1 MAYVDNT
8 QKPIRVLQIAGGFNK
23 GVSGGVAAFLY
34 NYYKEIDK
42 SRITFDFL
50 AIGYQC
56 FDLYREDLE
65 KMGGTLHCLD
75 VHDYHGFKGKA
86 AYVKK
91 LSQFLESHSYDIIHV
106 NMGAFYPVLLCS
118 LVAKWK
124 GKGAKVI
131 AHCHNELTYRGI
143 RRFCIELSKPLF
155 KYVADYFCACSFPA
169 GKYMFPKKI
178 VNSDQFSI
186 IKNAIDSD
194 RFIYNEKIRAEYRN
208 LLKVHDEVLIGHV
221 GRFNKQKNHAFI
233 IDTFNS
239 LHKKHPKSKLVL
251 VGTGAL
257 EEEIRAKVHSLNL
270 DESVIFAGQR
280 RDVNKLMQAMDVF
293 LFPSLF
299 EGLGIAAI
307 EAQAAGLPVITSDA
321 IPVEAKVS
329 DLFWQLPLDAD
340 PERWADT
347 ILNLCRKHQRRDTQA
362 DIIAAGY
369 DIKNSVKGLEKIYIN
384 LTSG

>member
-1 MAYVDNT
+1 M
-8 QKPIRVLQIAGGFNK
+8 
-23 GVSGGVAAFLY
+23 
-34 NYYKEIDK
+34 
-42 SRITFDFL
+42 
-50 AIGYQC
+50 
-56 FDLYREDLE
+56 
-65 KMGGTLHCLD
+65 
-75 VHDYHGFKGKA
+75 
-86 AYVKK
+86 
-91 LSQFLESHSYDIIHV
+91 
-106 NMGAFYPVLLCS
+106 
-118 LVAKWK
+118 
-124 GKGAKVI
+124 
-131 AHCHNELTYRGI
+131 
-143 RRFCIELSKPLF
+143 
-155 KYVADYFCACSFPA
+155 
-169 GKYMFPKKI
+169 
-178 VNSDQFSI
+178 
-186 IKNAIDSD
+186 
-194 RFIYNEKIRAEYRN
+194 
-208 LLKVHDEVLIGHV
+208 
-221 GRFNKQKNHAFI
+221 
-233 IDTFNS
+233 
-239 LHKKHPKSKLVL
+239 L

-299 EGLGIAAI
+299 EGLSIAAI